1 MQAQEKYNIEAE
13 YIKKTNP
20 SEKSMDLVDL
30 LIAEFNLPLDID
42 PAEIPFMLRQKINQ
56 SHLSV
61 NTSQSALFSEKQKMI
76 IQLQQQII
84 ALQQENQNLQ
94 KKSETID
101 SNLGDIINIDETSKK
116 LENQH
121 QISEFSQILQLSN
134 AIEMAFEIDLF
145 IHSQNNSIISNIK
158 NRISIRT

>member
-1 MQAQEKYNIEAE
+1 MNMQAQEKYNIEAE

-61 NTSQSALFSEKQKMI
+61 NTYQ
-76 IQLQQQII
+76 
-84 ALQQENQNLQ
+84 
-94 KKSETID
+94 
-101 SNLGDIINIDETSKK
+101 
-116 LENQH
+116 
-121 QISEFSQILQLSN
+121 
-134 AIEMAFEIDLF
+134 
-145 IHSQNNSIISNIK
+145 
-158 NRISIRT
+158 